1 MDNVVGKGLA
11 EIAVRAFVPG
21 VDSLV
26 RTLRIYYTATNLNEF
41 TTLTPADGTT
51 GGSVLPNFSWT
62 ANVDAAF
69 YQIQLATNPSFEA
82 AVLVFDRNV
91 NITNVN

>member
-1 MDNVVGKGLA
+1 MVPGNKTLLTINMDNVVGKGLA

-21 VDSLV
+21 VDTLV

-51 GGSVLPNFSWT
+51 GGSVLPNFPRQPMLMLLFTRFSWLLILLLRRP
-62 ANVDAAF
+62 F
-69 YQIQLATNPSFEA
+69 
-82 AVLVFDRNV
+82 
-91 NITNVN
+91 